1 MRTGI
6 QCYPMSVLD
15 LLNPSFRD
23 ESQPPGED
31 FFRFASGGWLDA
43 NPVPPEYGSWG
54 SFHEVQLTN
63 ENLLRSLMEIAA
75 SDPADETADLVG
87 RFYASGMA
95 TDQIEASGIDSL
107 RSVLA
112 DIDGLRDSDDLYEIA
127 ARLHPIG
134 VSLIF
139 GLYVAPDFE
148 NSDRNLLYLGQGGL
162 GLPERDYYL
171 RDDQRSRDLRIRYR
185 DHIVAQLINLG
196 IESNQ
201 AQRDADS
208 IINLEKLFA
217 EESYTASQLRDVDLT
232 TNKVSVGDCVSLM
245 EGFSLSA
252 FFEAIGASA
261 AEAVNLDNP
270 GFFSAVGTILSE
282 TSVEVLRAY
291 SRWHVARSFASALP
305 ENFENEEFEFYGK
318 ALSGQQRQKE
328 RWRRVLA
335 AATSEIGES
344 VSRLYV
350 ESAFSPEAKARC
362 ELLVDGLIDSMRRSI
377 EALTWMGENTKQEAL
392 IKLNGF
398 TYKIGYPDLWQGT
411 DGLEISATAPWVS
424 NRMAA
429 RVFKF
434 RREIEKLGRPVDD
447 TEWAMPAHVVNAY
460 YHPLRNEIVFPAGIL
475 QPPFFYSKG
484 DDALNY
490 GAIGSIIGHEI
501 THGFDDQGSRFDANG
516 HLREWWAEEDRAE
529 FERRANVVVAQFDA
543 YEIADD
549 LTVNGRLTLGE
560 NIADLGGIS
569 IAFRAFNRVKNDTE
583 MLGGFTP
590 AQRFFLSYGT
600 IWRQNYT
607 DEYLRLLVNTDP
619 HSPTMFRCNGAL
631 ANLPAFAQAFGL
643 SESSPMVRGQ
653 PDRAEIW

>member
-1 MRTGI
+1 
-6 QCYPMSVLD
+6 
-15 LLNPSFRD
+15 
-23 ESQPPGED
+23 
-31 FFRFASGGWLDA
+31 
-43 NPVPPEYGSWG
+43 
-54 SFHEVQLTN
+54 
-63 ENLLRSLMEIAA
+63 
-75 SDPADETADLVG
+75 
-87 RFYASGMA
+87 
-95 TDQIEASGIDSL
+95 
-107 RSVLA
+107 
-112 DIDGLRDSDDLYEIA
+112 IA

-335 AATSEIGES
+335 AATSEIGE
-344 VSRLYV
+344 
-350 ESAFSPEAKARC
+350 
-362 ELLVDGLIDSMRRSI
+362 
-377 EALTWMGENTKQEAL
+377 
-392 IKLNGF
+392 
-398 TYKIGYPDLWQGT
+398 
-411 DGLEISATAPWVS
+411 
-424 NRMAA
+424 
-429 RVFKF
+429 
-434 RREIEKLGRPVDD
+434 
-447 TEWAMPAHVVNAY
+447 
-460 YHPLRNEIVFPAGIL
+460 
-475 QPPFFYSKG
+475 
-484 DDALNY
+484 
-490 GAIGSIIGHEI
+490 
-501 THGFDDQGSRFDANG
+501 
-516 HLREWWAEEDRAE
+516 
-529 FERRANVVVAQFDA
+529 
-543 YEIADD
+543 
-549 LTVNGRLTLGE
+549 
-560 NIADLGGIS
+560 
-569 IAFRAFNRVKNDTE
+569 
-583 MLGGFTP
+583 
-590 AQRFFLSYGT
+590 
-600 IWRQNYT
+600 
-607 DEYLRLLVNTDP
+607 
-619 HSPTMFRCNGAL
+619 
-631 ANLPAFAQAFGL
+631 
-643 SESSPMVRGQ
+643 
-653 PDRAEIW
+653 